1 MVASRVLG
9 APDASYFNSDGKA
22 AQTAKANPFISQKDF
37 KNLHGLLT
45 KLKQTI
51 EKLSTFQ

>member
-1 MVASRVLG
+1 VVASRVLG